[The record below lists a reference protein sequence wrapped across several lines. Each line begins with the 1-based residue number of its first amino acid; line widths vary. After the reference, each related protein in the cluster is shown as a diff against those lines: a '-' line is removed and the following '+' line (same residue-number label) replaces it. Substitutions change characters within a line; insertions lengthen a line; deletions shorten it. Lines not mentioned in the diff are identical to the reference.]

1 MLIYLVIISI
11 LCTTAIITIGTFSF
25 PGKKKKKKGSTR
37 SIMTFKAVFD
47 QSVPVKNVL
56 EMATFH
62 RSQIWAEF
70 NPAVYLC
77 QVPT

>member
-1 MLIYLVIISI
+1 
-11 LCTTAIITIGTFSF
+11 
-25 PGKKKKKKGSTR
+25 
-37 SIMTFKAVFD
+37 MTFKAVFD